1 MRHRI
6 LTVILGLF
14 VLFGVILAFPGCSF
28 SEENG
33 EENGETYAYIFFP
46 NGKMLVSGEVEAAWH
61 GSNGLLGITIDGIE
75 YQTHCSNV
83 VFETKRADV

>member
-6 LTVILGLF
+6 LTVILGIF
-14 VLFGVILAFPGCSF
+14 VLFGVILALPGCSF
-28 SEENG
+28 S

-46 NGKMLVSGEVEAAWH
+46 SGKMLVSGEVEAAWH

-83 VFETKRADV
+83 VLETKRADI

>member
-6 LTVILGLF
+6 LTVILGIF
-14 VLFGVILAFPGCSF
+14 VLFGVILALPGCS
-28 SEENG
+28 SSK
-33 EENGETYAYIFFP
+33 ENGETYAYIFFP

-75 YQTHCSNV
+75 YQTHCMNIV
-83 VFETKRADV
+83 LVTKKD

>member
-1 MRHRI
+1 MRRRI
-6 LTVILGLF
+6 LTVILGLC
-14 VLFGVILAFPGCSF
+14 VLFGVILALPGCS
-28 SEENG
+28 SS

-75 YQTHCSNV
+75 YQTHCMNI
-83 VFETKRADV
+83 VFETKRTDV

>member
-1 MRHRI
+1 MKTRI
-6 LTVILGLF
+6 LTVILGLC
-14 VLFGVILAFPGCSF
+14 VLFGVILALPGCS
-28 SEENG
+28 SSK
-33 EENGETYAYIFFP
+33 ENGETYAYIFFP

-83 VFETKRADV
+83 VFETRRADI

>member
-6 LTVILGLF
+6 LTVILGLC
-14 VLFGVILAFPGCSF
+14 VLFGVILALPGCS
-28 SEENG
+28 SSKENG
-33 EENGETYAYIFFP
+33 EIYATYAYIFFP

-61 GSNGLLGITIDGIE
+61 GSSGLLGITIDGIE

-83 VFETKRADV
+83 VLETKVL

>member
-6 LTVILGLF
+6 LTVILGLC
-14 VLFGVILAFPGCSF
+14 VLFGVILALPGCS
-28 SEENG
+28 SS

-75 YQTHCSNV
+75 YQTHCMNV
-83 VFETKRADV
+83 VFETKRADI

>member
-6 LTVILGLF
+6 LTVISGLC
-14 VLFGVILAFPGCSF
+14 VLFGVILALPGCS
-28 SEENG
+28 SSK
-33 EENGETYAYIFFP
+33 ENGETYAYIFFP
-46 NGKMLVSGEVEAAWH
+46 NGKMLVSGEVSAAWH

-83 VFETKRADV
+83 VFETKRTDI

>member
-6 LTVILGLF
+6 LTVILGLCM
-14 VLFGVILAFPGCSF
+14 LFGVILALPGCS
-28 SEENG
+28 SS

-61 GSNGLLGITIDGIE
+61 GSNGLLCITIDGIE
-75 YQTHCSNV
+75 YQTHCSNIV
-83 VFETKRADV
+83 LVTK

>member
-6 LTVILGLF
+6 LTVILGLC
-14 VLFGVILAFPGCSF
+14 VLFGVILALPGCS
-28 SEENG
+28 SSK
-33 EENGETYAYIFFP
+33 ENGETYAYIFFP
-46 NGKMLVSGEVEAAWH
+46 SGKMLVSGEVESAWH

-83 VFETKRADV
+83 VFETKRFNL

>member
-6 LTVILGLF
+6 LTVILGLC
-14 VLFGVILAFPGCSF
+14 VLFGVILALPGCS
-28 SEENG
+28 SS

-46 NGKMLVSGEVEAAWH
+46 SGKMLVSGEVEASWH

-75 YQTHCSNV
+75 YQTHCMNV
-83 VFETKRADV
+83 VFETKRADI

>member
-14 VLFGVILAFPGCSF
+14 VLFGVILALPGCSF
-28 SEENG
+28 S

-75 YQTHCSNV
+75 YQTHCMNV
-83 VFETKRADV
+83 VFETKRTDI